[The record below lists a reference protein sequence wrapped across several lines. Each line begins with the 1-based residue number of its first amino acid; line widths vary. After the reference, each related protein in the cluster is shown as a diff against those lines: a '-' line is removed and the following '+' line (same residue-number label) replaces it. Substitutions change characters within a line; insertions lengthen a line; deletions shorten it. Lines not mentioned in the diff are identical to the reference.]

1 MNMLARWRIERALA
15 ALRQSDLSLLQDYAN
30 AAWPSANTPASEAH
44 FLALDFEL
52 DGLRKGAHLLQ
63 AGWTPFT
70 AGGITFQNARSLDI
84 RSDATLNRE
93 AVTVHGIG
101 EDRASAG
108 LPIGKVAEELL
119 TALAGRVI
127 VAHAAAIEVTAIK
140 EAAKSLYNVNLPVRS
155 ICTLRLEKHIHPG
168 NFGADAYRLGPTRE
182 RYGLPEYRAHDAL
195 TDAIAAAE
203 LFQAQLTRLSPDV
216 TLGWLEAI

>member
-1 MNMLARWRIERALA
+1 MNLLTRWRFERALT
-15 ALRQSDLSLLQDYAN
+15 ALRRSDLPLIQAYAN
-30 AAWPSANTPASEAH
+30 AAWPSADTPASEAA

-63 AGWTPFT
+63 AGWTPFRVG
-70 AGGITFQNARSLDI
+70 AITFKQARSLDI
-84 RSDATLNRE
+84 HSDATLNRE

-108 LPIGKVAEELL
+108 LPIGDVAEELL
-119 TALAGRVI
+119 SVLAGRVI

-140 EAAKSLYNVNLPVRS
+140 EAAKSLYGANLPVRA
-155 ICTLRLEKHIHPG
+155 ICTLRLEKHLRPEIA
-168 NFGADAYRLGPTRE
+168 GADAYRLGPTRE

-203 LFQAQLTRLSPDV
+203 LFQAQLTRLSSGV
-216 TLGWLEAI
+216 TLGWLEAV